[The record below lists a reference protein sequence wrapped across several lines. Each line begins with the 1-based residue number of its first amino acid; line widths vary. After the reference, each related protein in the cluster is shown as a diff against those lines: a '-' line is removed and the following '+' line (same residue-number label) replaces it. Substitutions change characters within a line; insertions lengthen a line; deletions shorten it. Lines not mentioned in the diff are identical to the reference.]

1 MVDASAIVDA
11 LTQADQDELR
21 RGLADH
27 DLHAPDLLDYEAMS
41 ALRGLVLG
49 GHLSIGRAT
58 DALTDLADLRLIRH
72 PMSRSLRSAAW
83 ALRDRSSAYDAA
95 YVALADALG
104 APLWT
109 RDARLARGAP
119 DTTEVML
126 W

>member
-1 MVDASAIVDA
+1 MVDA
-11 LTQADQDELR
+11 LTQADLDGLR
-21 RGLADH
+21 RGLAGH
-27 DLHAPDLLDYEAMS
+27 DLHAPGLLDYEAMS

-49 GHLSIGRAT
+49 GHLSAGRAT
-58 DALTDLADLRLIRH
+58 DALTDLADLRLVRH
-72 PMSRSLRSAAW
+72 PMGSVLRSAAW
-83 ALRDRSSAYDAA
+83 ALRDRVTAYDAA

-119 DTTEVML
+119 EATEVIL